1 MPHNSEVELKYHTTK
16 IVQAIT
22 LSKTVAVD
30 RKG

>member
-1 MPHNSEVELKYHTTK
+1 MPHDSEVELKYCTTK

-22 LSKTVAVD
+22 LSETVAVD

>member
-1 MPHNSEVELKYHTTK
+1 MPLNPEVELKYHTTK